1 MIRGKVR
8 LTSGGVAGN
17 FPEDARTLYRLEGYI
32 TPFGRGN
39 GVHTMRRSSLNWVAL
54 AALCMLPLL
63 PVGAIAQ
70 QAGAEASDPASASE
84 GIVHTVD
91 AGDTLWDLSAK
102 YLGSPWKWTE
112 IWERN
117 RFLTN
122 PHYIYP
128 GIQVVIVP
136 SGEKEFVLRQE
147 EASGSGPAETAAAP
161 APPAEAVQPAAAPPR
176 VPYLDIKP
184 EDFVR
189 AGEFLKKAPKG
200 IGKIKGGKEPKVG
213 FVEGDTVY
221 LSLGKEI
228 PEGQLLGVYR
238 VRGPIHS
245 PGKRPV
251 SGYVKYLIGVIQ
263 AVPKVDGQ
271 ATARVRHSFE
281 DLTRADLI
289 SEEIPAYK
297 PVRIDP
303 GADGIPC
310 SVITGRLWNE
320 ELAQGDFIYLDR
332 GASAGVSVG
341 NVFRVFV
348 PTGVEAG
355 AEAYSTSG
363 KVQFEVARAV
373 VVRVS
378 PDFSTAYI
386 ARGSESFA
394 AGVSAR
400 RGIPAE

>member
-1 MIRGKVR
+1 MKRASV
-8 LTSGGVAGN
+8 
-17 FPEDARTLYRLEGYI
+17 
-32 TPFGRGN
+32 
-39 GVHTMRRSSLNWVAL
+39 TMGMFAVV
-54 AALCMLPLL
+54 CMVILL
-63 PVGAIAQ
+63 PIGAFAQ
-70 QAGAEASDPASASE
+70 QAPEESAKSSE
-84 GIVHTVD
+84 GIVHTVV

-102 YLGSPWKWTE
+102 YLGSPWKWTT

-117 RFLTN
+117 RFITN

-128 GIQVVIVP
+128 GIQVVIFP
-136 SGEKEFVLRQE
+136 PGPIEIALGQE
-147 EASGSGPAETAAAP
+147 RASASGPAETAPAV
-161 APPAEAVQPAAAPPR
+161 APPAEVAKPDVPRVAPPR

-189 AGEFLKKAPKG
+189 AGEFLKEAPKG
-200 IGKIKGGKEPKVG
+200 IGNIQGGKEPAVG

-221 LSLGKEI
+221 LALRKEI
-228 PEGQLLGVYR
+228 PAGQLLGIYR
-238 VRGPIHS
+238 VRGPIDS

-271 ATARVRHSFE
+271 ATAKVRHSFE

-289 SEEIPAYK
+289 SEEIPAYT
-297 PVRIDP
+297 PVRIEP

-332 GASAGVSVG
+332 GASAGVAVG

-348 PTGVEAG
+348 PTGVESG
-355 AEAYSTSG
+355 SEAYSKPG

-386 ARGSESFA
+386 ASGTESFA

-400 RGIPAE
+400 RGIPEK